1 MNGWNEFDHYL
12 QSISVPNWHRQCIF
26 NWINHPLWNWKWH
39 WESRQSEKQWN
50 PHPLEMSTVMI
61 LHNIDIINIDP
72 SHFVPIKCRCICSW
86 IVGSKSKHGYWI
98 RPNLKAFN
106 HLYCIIQPS
115 KICCYCKDSKI
126 WFSRFW
132 ENKTLPV
139 LFSLVKFDFAGG

>member
-12 QSISVPNWHRQCIF
+12 QSISVPNGIANASSTELIIHCGIENDIESPGKVRNSGIH
-26 NWINHPLWNWKWH
+26 ILWKW
-39 WESRQSEKQWN
+39 SA
-50 PHPLEMSTVMI
+50 VMI

-72 SHFVPIKCRCICSW
+72 SHFVAIKCRCICSW

-115 KICCYCKDSKI
+115 KICCYCI
-126 WFSRFW
+126 RIQR
-132 ENKTLPV
+132 
-139 LFSLVKFDFAGG
+139 FDFQRF